1 MGRRIQCIRLAND
14 KRPVS
19 ALSCLFACIR
29 KALRNPL
36 GSTTPLRRRDCR
48 AAAVHGLAPQDVK
61 ARATTIAEPKS
72 RPAVGTSPHSANRV
86 RDEGS
91 EVAAGAAASLEEMK
105 QALSHA
111 RFGQLLCR

>member
-1 MGRRIQCIRLAND
+1 VLGGRRIQCIRLAND

-61 ARATTIAEPKS
+61 ARGDND
-72 RPAVGTSPHSANRV
+72 RGT
-86 RDEGS
+86 E
-91 EVAAGAAASLEEMK
+91 K
-105 QALSHA
+105 QARGGHVSPQRESRA
-111 RFGQLLCR
+111 G